1 MQRTQRQQHRRR
13 LVLGLGATVGAGLAG
28 ALAARPALAQAYPA
42 RPVRVVVPFTP
53 GGNVD
58 VMARLV
64 NQQLEGEFG
73 QSFIAEN
80 LAGASGAIGA
90 RQVARAKPDG
100 YTLLA
105 NSSIHV
111 ILPSVQAGL
120 GYDPLADFVPVAQV
134 TEVPLALVISA
145 ESVPARTHAEFVA
158 WAKAQPRPA
167 DYATFI
173 GASSHLAAELWGDQT
188 GVKVNTVPYKAGTS
202 AQVDVAAGRVTF
214 QMEALLAASPLL
226 KAGKLRALAVTSS
239 RRVPA
244 YPEVPTFAELGL
256 AGIDTSTWHGYWAPK
271 DTPRDVVERLGAAI
285 VKAGRSKEVRERI
298 EAMGGLINARNPDEF
313 AEFCRRESAR
323 WAALAKRAGV
333 EPK

>member
-1 MQRTQRQQHRRR
+1 MPHRRQ
-13 LVLGLGATVGAGLAG
+13 LLLGLGAGLA
-28 ALAARPALAQAYPA
+28 AWLAGGRAAAQAWPA

-64 NQQLEGEFG
+64 NRQLDAEFG
-73 QSFIAEN
+73 QSFVAEN

-90 RQVARAKPDG
+90 QQVARARPDG
-100 YTLLA
+100 HTLLA

-111 ILPSVQAGL
+111 ILPSVQANL
-120 GYDPLADFVPVAQV
+120 GYDPLNDFIPVAQV
-134 TEVPLALVISA
+134 TEVPLALVVSA
-145 ESVPARTHAEFVA
+145 DAVPARTHAEFVA

-173 GASSHLAAELWGDQT
+173 GASSHLAAELWGEQT

-202 AQVDVAAGRVTF
+202 AQVDVVAGRVTF

-226 KAGKLRALAVTSS
+226 KAGKLRALAVTSG

-244 YPEVPTFAELGL
+244 YPDVPTFAELGL
-256 AGIDTSTWHGYWAPK
+256 AGIDTSTWHGFWAPK
-271 DTPRDVVERLGAAI
+271 GTPQEVVDRLGAAI
-285 VKAGRSKEVRERI
+285 VKAAGSPEVRERI
-298 EAMGGLINARNPDEF
+298 EAMGGLVAARGPQEF
-313 AEFCRRESAR
+313 AAFCRRESAR
-323 WAALAKRAGV
+323 WAALARRAGV

>member
-1 MQRTQRQQHRRR
+1 MPQRRP
-13 LVLGLGATVGAGLAG
+13 LIIGLGAGLAA
-28 ALAARPALAQAYPA
+28 ALLGGRAAAQAYPS
-42 RPVRVVVPFTP
+42 RQVRVVVPFTP

-64 NQQLEGEFG
+64 NKQLETEFG
-73 QSFIAEN
+73 QTFITDN
-80 LAGASGAIGA
+80 IAGASGAIGA
-90 RQVARAKPDG
+90 MQVVRARPDG

-120 GYDPLADFVPVAQV
+120 GYDPLTDFVPVAQV
-134 TEVPLALVISA
+134 TEVPLALVVSA
-145 ESVPARTHAEFVA
+145 ESVPAKTHAEFVA
-158 WAKAQPRPA
+158 WAKAQPKAA

-173 GASSHLAAELWGDQT
+173 GASSHLASELWSDQT

-214 QMEALLAASPLL
+214 QMEALLAASPMLRS
-226 KAGKLRALAVTSS
+226 GKLRALAVTSNT
-239 RRVPA
+239 RVPA
-244 YPEVPTFAELGL
+244 YPEIPTFAELGL
-256 AGIDTSTWHGYWAPK
+256 PGIDTSTWHGFWAPK
-271 DTPRDVVERLGAAI
+271 GTPKEVVDRLGAAV
-285 VKAGRSKEVRERI
+285 VKAARSKEVRERI
-298 EAMGGLINARNPDEF
+298 EAMGGLIMARNPAEF
-313 AEFCRRESAR
+313 AEYCKRESAR